1 MFLKRSIF
9 LLTWHTADHD
19 DLSALWR
26 PFTTIRSQEDD
37 EEEDRVIVS
46 IFFLIPNDS
55 ADDPNWY
62 GLK

>member
-1 MFLKRSIF
+1 M
-9 LLTWHTADHD
+9 THADHD

-26 PFTTIRSQEDD
+26 PFTTIRWQEDD

-46 IFFLIPNDS
+46 KFSLISNDS